1 MDLAA
6 TLVAVDADKGQEALI
21 TAPHTKCA
29 SKEDTLPL
37 NAGIDSKKIMCQ
49 IQSSAQFSIS
59 AAAAAASQFNP
70 RLPHPARR
78 RQWRPARTTPSEPR
92 GGFPGS
98 LRRTSPGGAG
108 RTGPEDRFC
117 VECLAA
123 FCGHCCGGHLHL
135 GHEVVR
141 VGEDRE
147 GHTAVAVVDLQ
158 KLLASPAAVD
168 RLVDI
173 ASAAASARASRR
185 SGSRKDSFCM
195 DCAAAFSSALCDHH
209 DGHETVRIVLHEG
222 RYCVRC
228 TDSEP
233 WFEEFDGVMTYQDES
248 SAVLVPLHPP
258 RYSTLRFG

>member
-1 MDLAA
+1 WISR
-6 TLVAVDADKGQEALI
+6 LVA
-21 TAPHTKCA
+21 
-29 SKEDTLPL
+29 ED
-37 NAGIDSKKIMCQ
+37 
-49 IQSSAQFSIS
+49 FS
-59 AAAAAASQFNP
+59 
-70 RLPHPARR
+70 
-78 RQWRPARTTPSEPR
+78 R
-92 GGFPGS
+92 GC
-98 LRRTSPGGAG
+98 REDR
-108 RTGPEDRFC
+108 EDRFC

-147 GHTAVAVVDLQ
+147 G
-158 KLLASPAAVD
+158 
-168 RLVDI
+168 
-173 ASAAASARASRR
+173 ARASRR

-233 WFEEFDGVMTYQDES
+233 WFEEFDGV
-248 SAVLVPLHPP
+248 
-258 RYSTLRFG
+258 